1 MSLASCLDIVQ
12 HITNLFCQPGLLIL
26 LAAWL
31 GGTVALLLFIC
42 RRFRHVYLTKWYDL
56 SEKGPNEE
64 MKWSQVRQIM
74 TSDPIP
80 TNKQRKLRFPRRY
93 LLLDGLGLLVLL
105 LMWLGSLGLVC
116 NFQKLQLWSGKYGIV
131 VAIAGVVVSI
141 ATIFYNNR
149 LKSRSDNRQA
159 WINSIRTEIGLLI
172 SDFPPPSA
180 SDRDIEDRFRRV
192 QKHLSML
199 ELYLNPSE
207 RIHRTLLALIR
218 LMYSQER
225 QDCDGELAKC
235 LILPDPNHFA
245 RMRFEEGS
253 RQEWAKWE
261 TRAVRVLKRMSY

>member
-1 MSLASCLDIVQ
+1 MNSDFRCDIGFW
-12 HITNLFCQPGLLIL
+12 T
-26 LAAWL
+26 
-31 GGTVALLLFIC
+31 
-42 RRFRHVYLTKWYDL
+42 
-56 SEKGPNEE
+56 
-64 MKWSQVRQIM
+64 
-74 TSDPIP
+74 
-80 TNKQRKLRFPRRY
+80 
-93 LLLDGLGLLVLL
+93 GLGLLVLL

-116 NFQKLQLWSGKYGIV
+116 NFQELEPWSEKYGIV

-207 RIHRTLLALIR
+207 RIHRTLLVLIR
-218 LMYSQER
+218 FMYGQEH
-225 QDCDGELAKC
+225 QDWDGELVKC
-235 LILPDPNHFA
+235 LKLPDPNHFA

-261 TRAVRVLKRMSY
+261 TCAVRVANVLLKREWEQVKYIK